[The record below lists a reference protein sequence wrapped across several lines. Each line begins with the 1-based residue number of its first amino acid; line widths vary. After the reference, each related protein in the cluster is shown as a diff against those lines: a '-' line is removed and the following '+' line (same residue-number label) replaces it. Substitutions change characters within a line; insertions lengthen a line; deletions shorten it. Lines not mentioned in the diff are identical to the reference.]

1 MPVKNIAHDNARKAF
16 DAITDVKENHSGA
29 KKEYLSLVRGA
40 DAFIHQCG
48 LLQTLAFYLAKDKDG
63 KEHHRLLLEHLLKHL
78 IDNLPKS
85 GSSRLLDGYNTLLNK
100 KDDTL
105 MLDTAKIR
113 SYLLWLK
120 RYAEAMLDEKKQNN
134 GGGTDGDSNQ
144 PETSRSESERE

>member
-1 MPVKNIAHDNARKAF
+1 MPVRNIAHDNAKKAF
-16 DAITDVKENHSGA
+16 DAITDVKENHPDA

-40 DAFIHQCG
+40 DTFIHQCG
-48 LLQTLAFYLAKDKDG
+48 LLQTLAFYLAKNKEG
-63 KEHHRLLLEHLLKHL
+63 KEHHRLLLDHLLKHL

-85 GSSRLLDGYNTLLNK
+85 GSNRLLDGYNTLLNK

-113 SYLLWLK
+113 KYLLWLK
-120 RYAEAMLDEKKQNN
+120 RYAEAILDEKKQNN

-144 PETSRSESERE
+144 PETARS